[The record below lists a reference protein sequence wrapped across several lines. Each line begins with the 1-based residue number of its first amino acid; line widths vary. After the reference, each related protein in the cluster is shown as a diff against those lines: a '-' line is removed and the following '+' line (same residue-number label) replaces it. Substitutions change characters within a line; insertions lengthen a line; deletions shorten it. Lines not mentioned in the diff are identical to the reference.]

1 MTYLLSFPVSM
12 NRTHWP
18 WFSKAKMTQPPFLH
32 SSFVAGLLW
41 KLSDP
46 PKTTPAGLQLYG
58 PLPQPKLPFAPS
70 TVITLVPGTSN
81 GPMSKVLS
89 DDEAAPASAASV
101 RLPIVPT
108 STPLTTTAAKS
119 SAATD
124 MEPEIGRPTVLK
136 VLEKV
141 NSAGKAGTVA
151 PVIPAAQIQVAPGIV
166 DRGAVQP
173 LPAYPY
179 CVAPAGQG
187 EGDEAF
193 RQTFWDAGNHV
204 GSEANVVVVVAR
216 ASVKRG
222 ATVNC
227 LSFGA
232 LGKSEQAERAMKDEA
247 SSEVEAAKPL
257 KAVDMDTLRTESGW
271 ELGITDTD
279 TDTKAFVNSV

>member
-1 MTYLLSFPVSM
+1 
-12 NRTHWP
+12 
-18 WFSKAKMTQPPFLH
+18 
-32 SSFVAGLLW
+32 
-41 KLSDP
+41 
-46 PKTTPAGLQLYG
+46 
-58 PLPQPKLPFAPS
+58 
-70 TVITLVPGTSN
+70 LVPGTRN
-81 GPMSKVLS
+81 GPISKVLS

-101 RLPIVPT
+101 RLPVVPT
-108 STPLTTTAAKS
+108 STPLTSMAAKS

-124 MEPEIGRPTVLK
+124 MEPEIGSPTLLK
-136 VLEKV
+136 VFEKV

-216 ASVKRG
+216 ASAKRG
-222 ATVNC
+222 ATVDC
-227 LSFGA
+227 PSFGA
-232 LGKSEQAERAMKDEA
+232 LGNSEQAERTKSAEA
-247 SSEVEAAKPL
+247 SGEIEAAKAL
-257 KAVDMDTLRTESGW
+257 KAVGMDTLRTESG
-271 ELGITDTD
+271 
-279 TDTKAFVNSV
+279 